1 MTRFLTHVLLERP
14 AALSVWGLMAEMRRF
29 VAPGIFEDLAPLDPP
44 PSGKPEGTILLSVE
58 GSGVVVMF
66 KEGPLP
72 PESLKLARLG
82 PERPEE
88 AERAA
93 SARAH
98 AVVGLVEAPTGAASA
113 LRGART
119 ISLTAGVL
127 AELFQAPAAI
137 FSEGRTLVSGPD
149 LIAAAREIR
158 AGGIPA
164 RIWVGCDL
172 REGPEGCGAVTRGL
186 TPFVGRELQ
195 IHPCPLEAAAL
206 RRRLTDMALPLI
218 HSGIGFQDGAT
229 IALSS
234 GDRFQARHLVASPL
248 TGEPVV
254 GLTLEEALAE
264 PARRSA

>member
-14 AALSVWGLMAEMRRF
+14 AALSVRGLMAGMRRF
-29 VAPGIFEDLAPLDPP
+29 VAPGSFESLAPLDPP
-44 PSGKPEGTILLSVE
+44 PSGKPDGMILLSAE
-58 GSGVVVMF
+58 GVGVVVMF
-66 KEGPLP
+66 REGPAPTELRNM
-72 PESLKLARLG
+72 ARLG
-82 PERPEE
+82 PTRPGE
-88 AERAA
+88 A
-93 SARAH
+93 ARPTGAH
-98 AVVGLVEAPTGAASA
+98 VVIGLVEAPTGPAAA

-119 ISLTAGVL
+119 VSLTAGVL
-127 AELFQAPAAI
+127 ADLFRAPAVI
-137 FSEGRTLVSGPD
+137 FAEGRTFTPGPEFV
-149 LIAAAREIR
+149 AAAREIR
-158 AGGIPA
+158 EGVAPA

-195 IHPCPLEAAAL
+195 IHPCALEASAL

-218 HSGIGFQDGAT
+218 HSGLGFQDGAT